1 MHSKSL
7 RLLWVMLIMISFIIT
22 APPVKA
28 EKEDKAVKAAK
39 TQLVDPNKKIEKVEI
54 KEIPKGDVAV
64 VNGVT
69 IKSEDFARE
78 LFGVQQQYAN
88 KGEKLDEKS
97 IADIKKKVLE
107 KLIDGELLY
116 QESVKNGFKV
126 DNSTVEEQYT
136 KFKEQFPNEKEF
148 KKEMAKVKL
157 TEPALKNQMN
167 QVMTIQ
173 KYINKEFVEKIK
185 VSDEEIKNFF
195 ETHLKERIE
204 EKLKQEKI
212 QDEVAKHLDQL
223 KEKGDIKRN
232 I

>member
-1 MHSKSL
+1 
-7 RLLWVMLIMISFIIT
+7 MLIIISFIIT
-22 APPVKA
+22 ASPVKA

-39 TQLVDPNKKIEKVEI
+39 TQLVDPNKKIKKVEI
-54 KEIPKGDVAV
+54 SQMPKGDVAV

-97 IADIKKKVLE
+97 LADIKKKVLE

-126 DNSTVEEQYT
+126 DNSTIEEQLT
-136 KFKEQFPNEKEF
+136 KFKDQFPNEEEF
-148 KKEMAKVKL
+148 KTEMAKVKL
-157 TEPALKNQMN
+157 TEPALRNQMT

-173 KYINKEFVEKIK
+173 QYINKEFVEKIK

-204 EKLKQEKI
+204 EKLKQDKI
-212 QDEVAKHLDQL
+212 QDEVGKHLDQL